1 MTATLVDHLW
11 QSTLFAIGA
20 AALAIAFR
28 NHAAN
33 VRYWIWFAASA
44 KFLVPFA
51 ALAAMGRSIGWHAA
65 PAPNFSWAE
74 GLTHPM
80 STFVVTPVDGT
91 TWTSALLAAWVFGSA
106 VVAAFW
112 LFRWLELHDEMRGA
126 KPLKISHLVGCGV
139 EARET
144 VSIGPGVVGF
154 FSPVLVLPRYV
165 VQRLSTEHLK
175 PVLKHEIAHLRRQDN
190 LTAVVH
196 MIVETVFWFHP
207 LVWVIGARLIDERER
222 ACDEAVVASGVP
234 PEVYAEGIIEVCRAH
249 AESPLPCTAGVSSA
263 GLKARVAQIVA
274 NRGVKGMTRNKVLL
288 LASTAAASLLV
299 PVLIGVLS
307 AGPAAAQAQRPGAA
321 TQRQLAAEAKAKAEA
336 EAQARV
342 ENVMPLVRV
351 APEYPPQALARGIE
365 GWVLLEFTI
374 TTAGAVKDAVVV
386 DSNPTSLFDEAAL
399 KAISRWRYDPLLE
412 GGVPV
417 ERRGIQTRLVFEL
430 MGDKVE
436 SAL

>member
-11 QSTLFAIGA
+11 QSTLFAVGA

-196 MIVETVFWFHP
+196 MFVETVFWFHP
-207 LVWVIGARLIDERER
+207 LVWLIGARLIDERER

-263 GLKARVAQIVA
+263 GLKARVAQIVS
-274 NRGVKGMTRNKVLL
+274 NRGVERMTRNKVFL
-288 LASTAAASLLV
+288 LAGIAAASLLV
-299 PVLIGVLS
+299 PVLVGVLT
-307 AGPAAAQAQRPGAA
+307 AGTATAQSGSAAQPAPADAGSSP
-321 TQRQLAAEAKAKAEA
+321 
-336 EAQARV
+336 
-342 ENVMPLVRV
+342 MPLVRV
-351 APEYPPQALARGIE
+351 PPEYPPAALARGLE
-365 GWVLLEFTI
+365 GWVLLQFTI
-374 TTAGAVKDAVVV
+374 STIGTVKDATVV
-386 DSNPTSLFDEAAL
+386 DANPKGVFDDAAL
-399 KAISRWRYDPLLE
+399 KAIARWRYNPRVE

-417 ERRGIQTRLVFEL
+417 ERPGIQTRIMFEL
-430 MGDKVE
+430 AEGE
-436 SAL
+436 WAL